1 MRWKLRRV
9 VLKPH
14 QRLRGQLRGAAGE
27 VSKVQG
33 QRAAASGIYRGKIA
47 AEEQRNTV
55 EAQHRGSGLLQRIAK
70 IIRV

>member
-33 QRAAASGIYRGKIA
+33 QRAASGIYRGKIA